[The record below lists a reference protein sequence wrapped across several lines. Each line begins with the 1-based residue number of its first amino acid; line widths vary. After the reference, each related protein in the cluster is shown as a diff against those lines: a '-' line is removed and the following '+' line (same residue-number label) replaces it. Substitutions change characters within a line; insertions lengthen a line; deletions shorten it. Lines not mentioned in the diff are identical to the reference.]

1 MTETATTENTAFPLN
16 SLQEFLMPNTILKLK
31 TFKALSLGE
40 LEVAID
46 NWANDT
52 FSVIC
57 IPSQISEIEEAGN
70 KYFVLSV
77 TYLPAKD

>member
-1 MTETATTENTAFPLN
+1 MTETSTVENSAFPLN

-40 LEVAID
+40 LEVDIG
-46 NWANDT
+46 NWASDT
-52 FSVIC
+52 LSIIC
-57 IPSQISEIEEAGN
+57 IPSQISEVEEAGN

-77 TYLPAKD
+77 TYVPAKE